1 MKWIFNK
8 IFISQNLV
16 LFYSYIGVILF
27 LIFLSIIFIIKE
39 IRSQNAS

>member
-16 LFYSYIGVILF
+16 LFYSYIGIILF
-27 LIFLSIIFIIKE
+27 LIFLSIVFVIKE